1 MTSEAGLLAG
11 PFLSLKKGTRSVP
24 KTSAAKMSLLI
35 FIAEPKSWGFSP
47 IQLSLGKQI
56 WAFPCP
62 WARSGYILGATAFAT
77 LAAHLLERSLA
88 CASLRH
94 TVVTIPN
101 AIYLYKTTTNIQ
113 ICSRFFC
120 FIPFLICQIIEFF
133 DKKESIAV

>member
-1 MTSEAGLLAG
+1 MNAL
-11 PFLSLKKGTRSVP
+11 RSRHG
-24 KTSAAKMSLLI
+24 
-35 FIAEPKSWGFSP
+35 GFSP

-62 WARSGYILGATAFAT
+62 QARSGYILGATVFAT

-101 AIYLYKTTTNIQ
+101 EIYLYKTTTNIQ
-113 ICSRFFC
+113 ICSRFFKN
-120 FIPFLICQIIEFF
+120 FSTKFGISNHFPYFVEILP
-133 DKKESIAV
+133 